1 MKIVC
6 DENIPLAGR
15 FFEAFGELVYYSGRA
30 ISSDNVR
37 DADILLVRSI
47 TLVNEA
53 LLAGSAVKFVGTATI
68 GEDHVDKD
76 YLNAQGIGFASAPGC
91 NACSVAEYVLSVI
104 VEHVLDMSEEPDMA
118 LLRQRRVAIM
128 GAGNVGMR
136 VKQLC
141 DGLGIPAFCYDPF
154 KPALTSMAVEDIAQ
168 ADIVTFHTPLTKG
181 GAYPTFHKGDH
192 SFFESLK
199 PGALLINTSRGA
211 VFDNAVLLEVLQ
223 HRRDLRVVLDVWE
236 GEPYINTDLL
246 QRCYL
251 ASAHIAG
258 YSYDGKVR
266 GTEMLFNA
274 MNRHFNLQVKAPTG
288 LQKNQLLIRP
298 PAELKGLAL
307 LSYCIRAAYAV
318 RHDDQ
323 ILRSKVAE
331 AGSRLMLGENFDYL
345 RKNYS
350 VRREFNN
357 YHVMQAQVCLD
368 DKRCLESLGF
378 DLA

>member
-15 FFEAFGELVYYSGRA
+15 FFEALGELVYYSGRA

-37 DADILLVRSI
+37 DADILLVRSV
-47 TLVNEA
+47 TCVNEA
-53 LLAGSAVKFVGTATI
+53 LLAGSRVKFVGTATI
-68 GEDHVDKD
+68 GEDHIDKH
-76 YLNAQGIGFASAPGC
+76 YLKMQGIGFANAPGC

-104 VEHVLDMSEEPDMA
+104 VEHALDMSDEPGMSV
-118 LLRQRRVAIM
+118 LRQRRVAIV
-128 GAGNVGMR
+128 GAGNVGTKI
-136 VKQLC
+136 KQLC

-154 KPALTSMAVEDIAQ
+154 KPALTSMAVEEIVT
-168 ADIVTFHTPLTKG
+168 ADIVTFHTPLTRE
-181 GAYPTFHKGDH
+181 GAYPTYHMGDRL
-192 SFFESLK
+192 FFENLK

-211 VFDNAVLLEVLQ
+211 VFDNEHLFDVLE

-236 GEPYINTDLL
+236 GEPYINTNLL

-274 MNRHFNLQVKAPTG
+274 VRKHFNSPVMAPV
-288 LQKNQLLIRP
+288 LPKDNQLLIRP
-298 PAELKGLAL
+298 ASKLKGLAL
-307 LSYCIRAAYAV
+307 LGYCMGVAYSV
-318 RHDDQ
+318 RGDDQ
-323 ILRSKVAE
+323 TFRAKLAQ
-331 AGSRLMLGENFDYL
+331 AGSKQALGEYFDYL

-357 YHVMQAQVCLD
+357 YHIIQPQICVD

-378 DLA
+378 NFA